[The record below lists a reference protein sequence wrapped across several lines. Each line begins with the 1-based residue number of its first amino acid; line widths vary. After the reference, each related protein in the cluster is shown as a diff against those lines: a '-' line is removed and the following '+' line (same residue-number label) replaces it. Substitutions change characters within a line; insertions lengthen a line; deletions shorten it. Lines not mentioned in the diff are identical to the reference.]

1 MKQPREFFEN
11 AKNFNIVIYRSK
23 SLCGC
28 DGCIDFLPKGL
39 ILTTNEDINRMM
51 DEQENGVEFD
61 INPFHSEKELTAKE
75 EGYVRIITSTR
86 ARENKSDNTFANKNI
101 LKQINLEKHK

>member
-23 SLCGC
+23 SLCEC
-28 DGCIDFLPKGL
+28 DGCIEFLPKGL
-39 ILTTNEDINRMM
+39 LLTTNEDINRMIN
-51 DEQENGVEFD
+51 EQENGVEFD
-61 INPFHSEKELTAKE
+61 INPFHSEKELTPKE

-86 ARENKSDNTFANKNI
+86 EKQLEQNK
-101 LKQINLEKHK
+101 INLEKLLKK